1 MTESDA
7 NDSARARD
15 TTLAEVLEYS
25 EEDLRRDL
33 IAAGADYRIAAPGPG
48 DGDPESVRRA
58 YLGLLKLSLCDLV
71 GVRTMSVA
79 REGDSRARSSR
90 PYVRELPPEEL
101 PLRVQ
106 GGDWPLGALTMVGLK
121 RLDDLQE
128 CVENV
133 VSDGVDGDLIEA
145 GAWRGGASMLMRAT
159 LDSLGARDRE
169 VWVADSFAG
178 LPAPDSAFPED
189 RALDL
194 SAQAFLSVPL
204 EDVTANFAKLGL
216 DEGVT
221 FVHGFFEETLPGLA
235 GNRWAVARLDGDT
248 YESTWLSLSSLYPGM
263 QEGGFLILDDYVLI
277 PECRAATEDFR
288 TAHGITEPIV
298 EIDKHGARWRVERP
312 IERPEALPAEGDRR
326 PTTPGVRRSGAAA
339 ANREPVPPRVD
350 AVHPYARAKRALR
363 SLVRRVGIGG

>member
-1 MTESDA
+1 MTEPDG
-7 NDSARARD
+7 NDSVRAPD
-15 TTLAEVLEYS
+15 SALIEVLEYS

-33 IAAGADYRIAAPGPG
+33 IAAGADYPIASPGPG
-48 DGDPESVRRA
+48 EGDPEAVRRA

-128 CVENV
+128 CVESV
-133 VSDGVDGDLIEA
+133 VADGVDGDLIEA

-159 LDSLGARDRE
+159 LDSLGERDRM

-204 EDVTANFAKLGL
+204 EEVIANFAKLGL
-216 DEGVT
+216 EEGVR
-221 FVHGFFEETLPGLA
+221 FVEGFFEETLPGLA
-235 GNRWAVARLDGDT
+235 DERWAVARLDGDT

-263 QEGGFLILDDYVLI
+263 QEGGFLVLDDYVLI
-277 PECRAATEDFR
+277 PECRAATQDFR
-288 TAHGITEPIV
+288 EAHGITEPIV
-298 EIDKHGARWRVERP
+298 EIDKHGARWRVEKV
-312 IERPEALPAEGDRR
+312 IDRPEPLPSERDRR
-326 PTTPGVRRSGAAA
+326 PTAPGASRSRAAGG
-339 ANREPVPPRVD
+339 RVEVVPPRVD
-350 AVHPYARAKRALR
+350 TGRRRSRASVSLR
-363 SLVRRVGIGG
+363 RLAQNLRRGG